1 MKECI
6 TPTTAPAPIGPY
18 SPIVRTS
25 GTEFL
30 FFSGQIALGSDGR
43 MIGTTV
49 AEQTEQICRNIG
61 EMLKEVGATFDDV
74 VKTTVYLRSMDSF
87 AEMNAVYARYFGEST
102 PARTSVAVSGL
113 PKDAL
118 VEIELIVAR

>member
-6 TPTTAPAPIGPY
+6 TPTTAAAPIGPY
-18 SPIVRTS
+18 SPIVRAS
-25 GTEFL
+25 GEFL

-43 MIGTTV
+43 LIGTTV

-61 EMLKEVGATFDDV
+61 EMLKEVGATFADV

-87 AEMNAVYARYFGEST
+87 AEMNAVYERYFGGSM
-102 PARTSVAVSGL
+102 PARTTVAVSGL

-118 VEIELIVAR
+118 IEIELIVAR